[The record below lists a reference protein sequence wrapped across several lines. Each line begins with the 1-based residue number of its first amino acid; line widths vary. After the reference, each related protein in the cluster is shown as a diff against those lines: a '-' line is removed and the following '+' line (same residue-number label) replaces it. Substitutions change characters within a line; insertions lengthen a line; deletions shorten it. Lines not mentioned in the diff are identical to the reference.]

1 MKKDLKLRLQ
11 QLSKQSATHILVH
24 MDSYISI
31 YNTTNG
37 VIHTTLQELSTNTV
51 LQRFTNICVW
61 TNIFFHSVFD
71 NVATALKE
79 TPDGITICIQYIRS
93 HSHLFTD
100 SLKSLPVMN
109 EVLYSTILMLCVGMI
124 LVLFLIRRR
133 YRLTASKC
141 MGCGNKPIYVVN
153 NKYKWCGR
161 HVHSFLRKQ
170 SRKTCCV
177 DTRTGEKYISDTG
190 SLASSNM
197 ILNRI
202 LR

>member
-1 MKKDLKLRLQ
+1 MRLQ

-24 MDSYISI
+24 MDSYTSL

-37 VIHTTLQELSTNTV
+37 VIHATLQELSTNTV
-51 LQRFTNICVW
+51 LQTFTNICIW

-79 TPDGITICIQYIRS
+79 TPDGITMCIQYIRS

-124 LVLFLIRRR
+124 LVLFLVRRR

-153 NKYKWCGR
+153 NRFKLCGK

-170 SRKTCCV
+170 SQKTCCV
-177 DTRTGEKYISDTG
+177 DTRTGEQYLSDTG
-190 SLASSNM
+190 RIVSSNM

>member
-1 MKKDLKLRLQ
+1 LKKDLKLRLQ

-24 MDSYISI
+24 MDSYTSL

-37 VIHTTLQELSTNTV
+37 VIHATLQELSTNTV
-51 LQRFTNICVW
+51 LQTFTNICIW

-124 LVLFLIRRR
+124 LVLFLVRRR

-153 NKYKWCGR
+153 NRFKLCGK

-170 SRKTCCV
+170 SQKTSCV
-177 DTRTGEKYISDTG
+177 DTRTGEQYLSDTG
-190 SLASSNM
+190 RIVSSNM